1 MRKSAR
7 LQTDGRFCR
16 DAMLHENSHRQMS
29 HVDRF
34 RQLARRSNVV
44 KVSESQNRPGGIG
57 LNYLVFSFILLFVG
71 VAITIVQYKVPPILE
86 PIMAQFQIGLD
97 TGSWLM
103 SIFTAVGIVLSLP
116 TGALTKKLGPKTVLL
131 LGCAIIVAGS
141 VVGAFAGS
149 AWLLIV
155 SRGIEGVAFVFIT
168 VAGPLAVEKY
178 VAPEHQGT
186 ANGIWALWICF
197 GSVIG
202 STATPMVFQALGLT
216 GTWLLYAGVVVVAAI
231 VLGVAV
237 RVPKGPDAESPV
249 TAAESKAMEGSV
261 APGLEHEAAESPDL
275 IAASEAQPKPTL
287 SDYLKFARPQALLY
301 FFAYLVFNI
310 EILAIL
316 SYTPTMPQGQ
326 GMDASLSGFA
336 ASLPGLLAAISSPV
350 FGKIIDR
357 TGRTKPFYVAALAVS
372 APATLL
378 MLTQAGPLLWAGA
391 CVIGFIGYSIPVCT
405 LTSLPQIAGRPEL
418 LPTAMGVLMLVQ
430 CLGEFLC
437 SLVTPMLLG
446 PVGNDW
452 LFCGIVICV
461 VGLLGAVALLFVK
474 FK

>member
-1 MRKSAR
+1 MKTSA
-7 LQTDGRFCR
+7 D
-16 DAMLHENSHRQMS
+16 NSATRNS
-29 HVDRF
+29 T
-34 RQLARRSNVV
+34 S
-44 KVSESQNRPGGIG
+44 
-57 LNYLVFSFILLFVG
+57 LNYLAFSFILLFVG
-71 VAITIVQYKVPPILE
+71 VAITVVQYKVPPILE

-116 TGALTKKLGPKTVLL
+116 TGTLTKKLGPKTVLL
-131 LGCAIIVAGS
+131 LGCAIIVVGS
-141 VVGAFAGS
+141 VMGAFAGS
-149 AWLLIV
+149 ALLLIV
-155 SRGIEGVAFVFIT
+155 SRGIEGIAFVFIT

-216 GTWLLYAGVVVVAAI
+216 GAWLLYAAIVVVAAI
-231 VLGVAV
+231 VLAAAV
-237 RVPKGPDAESPV
+237 RVPSSPELESDEV
-249 TAAESKAMEGSV
+249 QV
-261 APGLEHEAAESPDL
+261 
-275 IAASEAQPKPTL
+275 QPKPTL
-287 SDYLKFARPQALLY
+287 SDYLQFMRPQALLY

-316 SYTPTMPQGQ
+316 SYTPTMLQGQ

-336 ASLPGLLAAISSPV
+336 ASIPGLLAAVSSPV

-357 TGRTKPFYVAALAVS
+357 TGKTKPYYVVALVVS

-378 MLTQAGPLLWAGA
+378 MMTQAGPLLWVGA
-391 CVIGFIGYSIPVCT
+391 CAIGFIGYAIPVCT
-405 LTSLPQIAGRPEL
+405 LTSLPQIAGRAEL

-430 CLGEFLC
+430 CLGEFLG

-446 PVGNDW
+446 PAGDDW
-452 LFCGIVICV
+452 MFCGIVICV